1 MPLTENTKIAKMKEV
16 ISMKII
22 DENGVELTEAPD
34 LTLGRLIDDA
44 ETVHHEAVE
53 AVKKVCH
60 YVTTKTYPNGSAEV
74 EEVVDVAPVAAK
86 PAWDET
92 VPVQRY
98 VRYTEAELAEQEA
111 QREHETKMA
120 QMPETVEQLQAENA
134 RLKEQLEAQESSM
147 TNLQLALCSL
157 YEAAETEDGGEA

>member
-22 DENGVELTEAPD
+22 DENGVELTTAPD

-98 VRYTEAELAEQEA
+98 VRYTAEELAEQEA
-111 QREHETKMA
+111 QRERETKMA
-120 QMPETVEQLQAENA
+120 QMPETVEQLQAENV
-134 RLKEQLEAQESSM
+134 RLKEQLAAQESSM
-147 TNLQLALCSL
+147 TDLQLALCSL
-157 YEAAETEDGGEA
+157 YEQTEGSES

>member
-1 MPLTENTKIAKMKEV
+1 
-16 ISMKII
+16 MKII
-22 DENGVELTEAPD
+22 DENGAELTEAPD

-44 ETVHHEAVE
+44 EIVHHEATE

-98 VRYTEAELAEQEA
+98 VRYTAEELAEMEA
-111 QREHETKMA
+111 ERERRTKME
-120 QMPETVEQLQAENA
+120 QMPDTVEQLQAENA
-134 RLKEQLEAQESSM
+134 RLKEQLAAQESSM
-147 TNLQLALCSL
+147 TDLQLALCSL
-157 YEAAETEDGGEA
+157 YEAVEPENGGETA

>member
-22 DENGVELTEAPD
+22 DENGVELTTAPD

-74 EEVVDVAPVAAK
+74 EEVVDVVPVAAK

-98 VRYTEAELAEQEA
+98 VRYTAEELAEMEA
-111 QREHETKMA
+111 EREHETKMA
-120 QMPETVEQLQAENA
+120 QMPETVEQLKAENA
-134 RLKEQLEAQESSM
+134 RLKEQLAEQESSM
-147 TNLQLALCSL
+147 TDLQLALCSL
-157 YEAAETEDGGEA
+157 YEQAEGSETE